1 MKRHKALDMSGLFNH
16 KLIYKELPKSGE
28 YTADTSDGISLY
40 CAITSGFI
48 QTRIL

>member
-28 YTADTSDGISLY
+28 YGLDNICILKEDLISVSENRRT
-40 CAITSGFI
+40 I
-48 QTRIL
+48 